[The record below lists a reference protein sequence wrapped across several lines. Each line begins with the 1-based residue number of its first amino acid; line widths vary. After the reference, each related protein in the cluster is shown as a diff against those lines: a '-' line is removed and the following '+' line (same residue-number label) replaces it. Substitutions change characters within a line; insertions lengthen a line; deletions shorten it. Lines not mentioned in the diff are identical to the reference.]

1 MKDKFKNLLGVLPQL
16 EELSLIHY
24 TVKDVQDEEYGQTD
38 EQVREEDPQ
47 GKVVTGVRFS
57 NLKELAFKECNI
69 DALNFDRIISQAPE
83 LRSCFSSGSIKSNL
97 QASEIVKA
105 LRRVAPT
112 LEYLQISTP
121 TRLRASHPALTFT
134 KPIIPMPS
142 LKEMV
147 SLRKLSLAAC
157 VLKLLACPHSHVSFL
172 SACIS
177 KIEVVKLHQ
186 HHPPP
191 LAHETEFSLP
201 HK

>member
-1 MKDKFKNLLGVLPQL
+1 MEDKFKNLLGVLPQL

-97 QASEIVKA
+97 VTSKRDSES
-105 LRRVAPT
+105 PT
-112 LEYLQISTP
+112 PGS
-121 TRLRASHPALTFT
+121 A
-134 KPIIPMPS
+134 
-142 LKEMV
+142 
-147 SLRKLSLAAC
+147 
-157 VLKLLACPHSHVSFL
+157 HS
-172 SACIS
+172 
-177 KIEVVKLHQ
+177 
-186 HHPPP
+186 
-191 LAHETEFSLP
+191 
-201 HK
+201 